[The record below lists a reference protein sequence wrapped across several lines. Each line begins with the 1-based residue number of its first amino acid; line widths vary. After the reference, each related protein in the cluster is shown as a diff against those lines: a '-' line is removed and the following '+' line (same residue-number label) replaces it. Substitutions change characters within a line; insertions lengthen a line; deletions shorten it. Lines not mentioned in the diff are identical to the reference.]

1 MGKLYTSS
9 KPRLILP
16 SDIAEEIIQQPSIE
30 PEEHPLY
37 EAAVAKI
44 AAFYYEESVKELEK
58 NSPEKVVYINCPVEI
73 EKIIYVDRPIETI
86 VERIIEVPVV
96 EKQTEYITITKIE
109 TVEVPVI
116 KEVERIV
123 TVHDIEATLQEKKRV
138 VALEQKVSRYQIVVA
153 ALMVL
158 TVILG
163 AV

>member
-1 MGKLYTSS
+1 MGKLYKSTI
-9 KPRLILP
+9 PRLILP
-16 SDIAEEIIQQPSIE
+16 SDLVADIVQQPELEFTISDLDTHKKPESSPFVNWAHDISVEVEKVNTPIIQ
-30 PEEHPLY
+30 
-37 EAAVAKI
+37 
-44 AAFYYEESVKELEK
+44 
-58 NSPEKVVYINCPVEI
+58 
-73 EKIIYVDRPIETI
+73 EKIVYVDRPVEVI
-86 VERIIEVPVV
+86 VEVPVV

-153 ALMVL
+153 ALIVL